1 MDVEKVS
8 DLVKEILKEKE
19 LTDCYLVEVIIGN
32 TKIEVYLDS
41 DEHVSYSVCK
51 QLSRGLEE
59 VLDDKKWFGEK
70 YTLEVSSAGVGRP
83 LLLNRQFK
91 KNEGRKIDVKTV
103 TGEKYSGTL
112 EEVTDEHIK
121 ITWTVRERLEG
132 RKKKVNVE
140 KEAKVVFTDIEK
152 AKIKVSF

>member
-8 DLVKEILKEKE
+8 DLVNEILKEKE
-19 LTDCYLVEVIIGN
+19 LTECYLVEVVISN

-41 DEHVSYSVCK
+41 DEHVSFSVCK

-59 VLDDKKWFGEK
+59 VLDEKKWFGEK

-83 LLLNRQFK
+83 LQLNRQFK
-91 KNEGRKIDVKTV
+91 KNVGRKIDVKTV
-103 TGEKYSGTL
+103 SGEKYAGLL
-112 EEVTDEHIK
+112 EEVTEDHIR

-140 KEAKVVFTDIEK
+140 KEAVVVFTDIEK
-152 AKIKVSF
+152 AKIKISF